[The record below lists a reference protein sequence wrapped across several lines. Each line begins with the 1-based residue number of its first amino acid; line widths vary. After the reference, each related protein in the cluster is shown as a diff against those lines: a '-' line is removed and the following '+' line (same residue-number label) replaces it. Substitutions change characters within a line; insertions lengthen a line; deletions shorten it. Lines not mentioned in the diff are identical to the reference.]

1 MSKLTLSSD
10 DSQKGSLEVLYHGQ
24 QSLLYSNN
32 TFLKTNLKIY
42 QALNEKVIRKK
53 IIEQFKKRI
62 DENSRYY
69 LPLTCRKL
77 RNLVI
82 FFCLAR
88 IQSVFKIAFPKFY
101 YMPLKRVITLEKFSK
116 RSFLNL

>member
-42 QALNEKVIRKK
+42 QALNEKLIEKNKK
-53 IIEQFKKRI
+53 
-62 DENSRYY
+62 
-69 LPLTCRKL
+69 KL
-77 RNLVI
+77 
-82 FFCLAR
+82 
-88 IQSVFKIAFPKFY
+88 
-101 YMPLKRVITLEKFSK
+101 
-116 RSFLNL
+116 